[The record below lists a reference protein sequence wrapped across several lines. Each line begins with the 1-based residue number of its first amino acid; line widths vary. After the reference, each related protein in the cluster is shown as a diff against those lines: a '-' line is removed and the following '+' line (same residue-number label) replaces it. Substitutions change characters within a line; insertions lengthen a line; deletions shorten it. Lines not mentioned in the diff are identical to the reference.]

1 MSYWCAAQ
9 LESNRVALATHHLK
23 LSGYRVY
30 APRLRT
36 FRVSHGG
43 RRVEERPLLFPSY
56 AFVWIDLQWHR
67 ARWCCGV
74 VRLIMAG
81 DATPAR
87 VPDTVIDKLRA
98 SERDGLIDLPKPPRF
113 QRGDKVRIT
122 DGPFRA
128 RLALYDGQTSSQRV
142 AVLLRLLGGERRIEV
157 PEDAV
162 EPAG

>member
-9 LESNRVALATHHLK
+9 LENNRVALATHHLK

-36 FRVSHGG
+36 YRFSSG
-43 RRVEERPLLFPSY
+43 RKVEERPLLFPSY

-74 VRLIMAG
+74 IRLIMAG

-87 VPDTVIDKLRA
+87 VPDTVIDGLRA
-98 SERDGLIDLPKPPRF
+98 
-113 QRGDKVRIT
+113 
-122 DGPFRA
+122 RA
-128 RLALYDGQTSSQRV
+128 
-142 AVLLRLLGGERRIEV
+142 
-157 PEDAV
+157 
-162 EPAG
+162 

>member
-1 MSYWCAAQ
+1 MPYWCAAQ

-36 FRVSHGG
+36 YRFSSG
-43 RRVEERPLLFPSY
+43 RKVEERPLLFPSY

-74 VRLIMAG
+74 IRLIMAG

-87 VPDTVIDKLRA
+87 VPDTVIDGLRA
-98 SERDGLIDLPKPPRF
+98 RERDGLIELPKPARF
-113 QRGDKVRIT
+113 RHGDKVRIT
-122 DGPFRA
+122 RGAFIDH
-128 RLALYDGQTSSQRV
+128 LALYDGQTSHQRV
-142 AVLLRLLGGERRIEV
+142 AVLLRLLGGERRIELS
-157 PEDAV
+157 EDAV
-162 EPAG
+162 EEVR

>member
-1 MSYWCAAQ
+1 MSYWAAAQ
-9 LESNRVALATHHLK
+9 LEHNRVALATHHLK

-36 FRVSHGG
+36 YRFSSGNK
-43 RRVEERPLLFPSY
+43 VEERPLLFPSY

-74 VRLIMAG
+74 IRLIMAG

-87 VPDTVIDKLRA
+87 VPDTVIDGLRA

-113 QRGDKVRIT
+113 QRGDKIRIT
-122 DGPFRA
+122 RGAFA
-128 RLALYDGQTSSQRV
+128 EHIALYDGQTSHQRV

-157 PEDAV
+157 PENAV
-162 EPAG
+162 EQAS